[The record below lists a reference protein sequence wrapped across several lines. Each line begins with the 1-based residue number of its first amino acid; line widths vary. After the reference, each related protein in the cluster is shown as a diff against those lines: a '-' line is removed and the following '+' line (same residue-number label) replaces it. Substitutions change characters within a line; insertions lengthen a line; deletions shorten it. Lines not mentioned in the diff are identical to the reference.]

1 MSEMTEKGRLVAK
14 KVRSLLDSPQEGASK
29 LETIEIILTVSTADT
44 NSGLVVLANAA
55 LFYYW

>member
-1 MSEMTEKGRLVAK
+1 MSGLCLSRLK
-14 KVRSLLDSPQEGASK
+14 RGAPK
-29 LETIEIILTVSTADT
+29 LETIETILTVSTTET

>member
-1 MSEMTEKGRLVAK
+1 MTEKGRLVAK
-14 KVRSLLDSPQEGASK
+14 NVRSLLDSPQEGAYK

-44 NSGLVVLANAA
+44 DSGLVVLANAA